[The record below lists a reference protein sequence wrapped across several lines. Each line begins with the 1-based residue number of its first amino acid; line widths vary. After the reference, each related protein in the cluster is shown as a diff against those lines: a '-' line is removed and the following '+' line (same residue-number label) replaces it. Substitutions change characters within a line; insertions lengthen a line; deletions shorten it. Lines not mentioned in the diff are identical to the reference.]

1 MLNYPFI
8 VYQMKVD
15 DHLFWVVESK
25 QLKGCVAQGNTI
37 EEALAEMEINEA
49 EWLETAKELGMM
61 IPDVQ
66 VEEPMSFS
74 GKFTVRLS
82 KRVHEEATLQAK
94 SEGISLN
101 QYINDAIVSYN
112 ARAMQENR
120 S

>member
-1 MLNYPFI
+1 MLKYPFS

-15 DHLFWVVESK
+15 HHLYWVVESK

-37 EEALAEMEINEA
+37 EEALAEMEMNEA
-49 EWLETAKELGMM
+49 EWLATAKERGIT

-66 VEEPMSFS
+66 IELPMTYS

-94 SEGISLN
+94 YEGISLN